1 MTGFVKKHK
10 IISFIVCVILLFVL
24 YVGIS
29 FLAGNI
35 AVKTAHSDKQV
46 SLDMTKTDPKVYV
59 HDEDYEKTMKNEVE
73 PFLAIYRQ
81 DGFVDTSDGLKI
93 SYSSYILPD
102 SDRYVL
108 MAHGFTESKEKY
120 GEVAYYFLKEG
131 FSVFNF
137 DFRGHGYSE
146 RQVDDP
152 DLVYVQDLN
161 EYVEDM
167 KAVLDKAVL
176 PVVGDG
182 KLYGY
187 AHSMG
192 GGVTVSFLEQY
203 PDYFEKVVLSCPMLD
218 PATAGI
224 PKNITKHMVD
234 FFMVTGNEKEYVI
247 GHYPFD
253 YVEDFSI
260 VSSGSE
266 MRYSYYF
273 DKMVAD
279 ENIQT
284 YGASY
289 AWLNA
294 ALKGCNEILK
304 KENTEKIETPL
315 LVFCAENDKAV
326 GKRGIYRF
334 VNAVDSSELVF
345 VPGAKHELYS
355 AYYDTLV
362 PYFNTVFEFLEN

>member
-1 MTGFVKKHK
+1 MTKFFKKHK
-10 IISFIVCVILLFVL
+10 IFSFIICLIVALVL

-29 FLAGNI
+29 FLTEKIMVA
-35 AVKTAHSDKQV
+35 TAKSDKQV
-46 SLDMTKTDPKVYV
+46 TLDKTKTDEKFFL
-59 HDEDYEKTMKNEVE
+59 HDEDYEENMVNVVE
-73 PFLAIYRQ
+73 PFVASYRQ
-81 DGFVDTSDGLKI
+81 DGFVETSDGLEI
-93 SYSSYILPD
+93 SYSSFLLPD
-102 SDRYVL
+102 SDKYVL
-108 MAHGFTESKEKY
+108 MAHGFTETKEKY
-120 GEVAYYFLKEG
+120 TEVIYYFLKEG

-167 KAVLDKAVL
+167 KTVLDKAVL

-182 KLYGY
+182 TLYGY
-187 AHSMG
+187 CHSMG
-192 GGVTVSFLEQY
+192 GGVTAYFLEQY
-203 PDYFEKVVLSCPMLD
+203 PDYFDKVVLTCPMLD

-224 PKNITKHMVD
+224 PKNITKLMVNA
-234 FFMVTGNEKEYVI
+234 FLATGGEKKYVI

-253 YVEDFSI
+253 YIEDFSI

-294 ALKGCNEILK
+294 ALKGCKEILK
-304 KENTEKIETPL
+304 KENAEKIKTPL
-315 LVFCAENDKAV
+315 LVFCAENDNAV

-334 VNAVDSSELVF
+334 VNEVDSASLIF
-345 VPGAKHELYS
+345 VPNAKHELYS
-355 AYYDTLV
+355 AHYETLV
-362 PYFNTVFEFLEN
+362 PYFNTVFEFFEN